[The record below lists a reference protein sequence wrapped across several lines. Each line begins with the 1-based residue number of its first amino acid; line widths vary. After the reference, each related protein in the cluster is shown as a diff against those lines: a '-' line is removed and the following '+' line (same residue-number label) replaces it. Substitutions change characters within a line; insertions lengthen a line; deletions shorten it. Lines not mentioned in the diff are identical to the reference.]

1 MTSYK
6 GMGRIPNNLNAKAD
20 PSKRIL
26 LDRLRQVL
34 PGLGKTPGIDAVVIV
49 SDADKRD
56 CRIFLA
62 ELKALAATCNPQPAT
77 VFRLA
82 IEEIEAWCLGDFAA
96 LTGAY
101 PRAKRAV
108 LQGDVQA
115 SACDTWALLAD
126 AVHPGGSTALEK
138 AGWPLPGQV
147 KHEWAEKIGLLMALD
162 KNTSPS
168 FGKFRDGLRQLAV

>member
-1 MTSYK
+1 
-6 GMGRIPNNLNAKAD
+6 MGRIPTNLNAKAD

-108 LQGDVQA
+108 LQGDVQD

-126 AVHPGGSTALEK
+126 AVHPGGSTALKK

-162 KNTSPS
+162 KNALPS